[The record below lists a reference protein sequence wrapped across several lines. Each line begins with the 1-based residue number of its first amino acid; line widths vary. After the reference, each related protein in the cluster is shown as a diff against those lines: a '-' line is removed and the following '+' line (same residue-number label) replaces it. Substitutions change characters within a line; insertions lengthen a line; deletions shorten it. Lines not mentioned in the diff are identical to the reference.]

1 MRFASD
7 FVRGMGCIS
16 DIVRDVG
23 AGSACLFT
31 NMPRLKSVS
40 LSGFSV
46 FMAMTAESAMA
57 DITMIHI
64 NFLFRLNFIT
74 EYNICITND

>member
-1 MRFASD
+1 
-7 FVRGMGCIS
+7 MGCIS

-46 FMAMTAESAMA
+46 FTAMTAESAMA
-57 DITMIHI
+57 DIMMIHI

-74 EYNICITND
+74 KYNIYIAYD